1 MISDFLKKHGDY
13 RDDRYFKEL
22 TTIKMGGPI
31 SHYVAPYNIPDLKEI
46 ISFAR
51 TNAIPFKIIGNG
63 SNLIAGSSRYDGII
77 ISLKRFD
84 NYEIDND
91 QVYVESGVLAPYFSN
106 VMAKAGLSGFE
117 FASGIPGS
125 LGGLIY
131 MNAGAYKKEMADII
145 EEVTLLKDN
154 EVIVMKKDE
163 LNFSYR
169 HSIFQDHPHWIVLAC
184 KLKLTKK
191 EPTEI
196 KDLMEER
203 FQRRKNTQPLDKPSA
218 GSCFRNPEGKFAWEL
233 IDELG
238 YRGKAVNGVKVS
250 DKHSNFIINDGD
262 GKAEDYL
269 KLVYDIQDKVKEKY
283 NIKLIME
290 VEKFNC

>member
-1 MISDFLKKHGDY
+1 MIRDFLKKHGDY

-22 TTIKMGGPI
+22 TTIKMGGAI

-51 TNAIPFKIIGNG
+51 ANAIPFKILGNG
-63 SNLIAGSSRYDGII
+63 SNIIAGSSRYDGIV

-84 NYEIDND
+84 NYEIYND

-106 VMAKAGLSGFE
+106 VLAKSGLSGFE

-125 LGGLIY
+125 IGGLIY
-131 MNAGAYKKEMADII
+131 MNAGAYKKEMADIV
-145 EEVTLLKDN
+145 EEVTFLKDN
-154 EVIVMKKDE
+154 EVVTLKKDE
-163 LNFSYR
+163 LNFAYR
-169 HSIFQDHPHWIVLAC
+169 HSIFQDHPHWIVLSC

-191 EPTEI
+191 DPDEI
-196 KDLMEER
+196 KQLMEER
-203 FQRRKNTQPLDKPSA
+203 FQRRLNTQPLDKPSA

-238 YRGKAVNGVKVS
+238 YRGKTINGVKVS
-250 DKHSNFIINDGD
+250 EKHSNFIINDGD
-262 GKAEDYL
+262 GKVEDYL
-269 KLVYDIQDKVKEKY
+269 KIVYDIQDKVKEKY

>member
-31 SHYVAPYNIPDLKEI
+31 SHFVAPYNIPDLKEI
-46 ISFAR
+46 INFAR
-51 TNAIPFKIIGNG
+51 NNKIDFKILGNG
-63 SNLIAGSSRYDGII
+63 SNLIVGSSRYEGIV

-91 QVYVESGVLAPYFSN
+91 LVYVESGVLAPYFSN
-106 VMAKAGLSGFE
+106 VLAKAGLSGFE

-131 MNAGAYKKEMADII
+131 MNAGAYKKEMADIV
-145 EEVTLLKDN
+145 EEVKVLKDN
-154 EVIVMKKDE
+154 EVITLKKDE

-184 KLKLTKK
+184 KLRLSKK
-191 EPTEI
+191 DPNEI
-196 KDLMEER
+196 KELMEER
-203 FQRRKNTQPLDKPSA
+203 FQRRKKTQPLDKPSA
-218 GSCFRNPEGKFAWEL
+218 GSCFRNPEGKFAWEY

-238 YRGKAVNGVKVS
+238 YRGKSINGVKIS
-250 DKHSNFIINDGD
+250 DKHSNFIINENG

-269 KLVYDIQDKVKEKY
+269 KMVYDIQDKVKEKY

>member
-1 MISDFLKKHGDY
+1 MIRDFLKKHGDY

-22 TTIKMGGPI
+22 TTIKMGGAI

-51 TNAIPFKIIGNG
+51 ANAIPFKILGNG
-63 SNLIAGSSRYDGII
+63 SNIIAGSSRYDGIV

-84 NYEIDND
+84 NYEIYND

-106 VMAKAGLSGFE
+106 VLAKSGLSGFE

-125 LGGLIY
+125 IGGLIY
-131 MNAGAYKKEMADII
+131 MNAGAYKKEMADIV
-145 EEVTLLKDN
+145 EEVTFLKDN
-154 EVIVMKKDE
+154 EIVTLKKDE
-163 LNFSYR
+163 LNFAYR
-169 HSIFQDHPHWIVLAC
+169 HSIFQDHPHWIVISC
-184 KLKLTKK
+184 KLQLTKK
-191 EPTEI
+191 NPDEI
-196 KDLMEER
+196 KQLMEER
-203 FQRRKNTQPLDKPSA
+203 FQRRLNTQPLDKPSA

-238 YRGKAVNGVKVS
+238 YRGKTINGVKVS
-250 DKHSNFIINDGD
+250 EKHSNFIINNGD

-269 KLVYDIQDKVKEKY
+269 KIVYDIQDKVKEKY

>member
-1 MISDFLKKHGDY
+1 MIRDFLKKHGDY

-22 TTIKMGGPI
+22 TTIKMGGAI

-51 TNAIPFKIIGNG
+51 ANAIPFKILGNG
-63 SNLIAGSSRYDGII
+63 SNIIAGSSRYDGIV

-84 NYEIDND
+84 NYEIYND

-106 VMAKAGLSGFE
+106 VLAKSGLSGFE

-125 LGGLIY
+125 IGGLIY
-131 MNAGAYKKEMADII
+131 MNAGAYKKEMADIV
-145 EEVTLLKDN
+145 EEVTFLKDN
-154 EVIVMKKDE
+154 EVVTLKKDE
-163 LNFSYR
+163 LNFAYR
-169 HSIFQDHPHWIVLAC
+169 HSIFQDHPHWIVLSC

-191 EPTEI
+191 DPDEI
-196 KDLMEER
+196 KQLMEER
-203 FQRRKNTQPLDKPSA
+203 FQRRLNTQPLDKPSA

-238 YRGKAVNGVKVS
+238 YRGKTINGVKVS
-250 DKHSNFIINDGD
+250 EKHSNFIINDGD

-269 KLVYDIQDKVKEKY
+269 KIVYDIQDKVKEKY

>member
-1 MISDFLKKHGDY
+1 MIRDFLKKHGDY

-22 TTIKMGGPI
+22 TTIKMGGAI

-51 TNAIPFKIIGNG
+51 ANAIPFKILGNG
-63 SNLIAGSSRYDGII
+63 SNIIAGSSRYDGIV

-84 NYEIDND
+84 NYEIYND

-106 VMAKAGLSGFE
+106 VLAKSGLSGFE

-125 LGGLIY
+125 IGGLIY
-131 MNAGAYKKEMADII
+131 MNAGAYKKEMADIV
-145 EEVTLLKDN
+145 EEVTFLKDN
-154 EVIVMKKDE
+154 EVVTLKKDE
-163 LNFSYR
+163 LNFAYR
-169 HSIFQDHPHWIVLAC
+169 HSIFQDHPHWIVLSC

-191 EPTEI
+191 DPDEI
-196 KDLMEER
+196 KQLMEER
-203 FQRRKNTQPLDKPSA
+203 FQRRLNTQPLDKPSA

-238 YRGKAVNGVKVS
+238 YRGKTINGVKVS
-250 DKHSNFIINDGD
+250 EKHSNFIINNGD

-269 KLVYDIQDKVKEKY
+269 KIVYDIQDKVKEKY